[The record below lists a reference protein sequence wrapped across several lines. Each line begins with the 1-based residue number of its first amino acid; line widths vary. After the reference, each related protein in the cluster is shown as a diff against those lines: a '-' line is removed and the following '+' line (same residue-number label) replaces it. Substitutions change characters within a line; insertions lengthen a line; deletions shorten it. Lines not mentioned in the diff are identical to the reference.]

1 MVSQKYYLW
10 WIRWMNAFFFTKYEF
25 SKTKNQDLKKGQE
38 IYKTI
43 VLSESQYYIEKLSKI
58 NQFKEKK
65 KTLRSILNTE
75 NNCIS

>member
-65 KTLRSILNTE
+65 KKLFDQY
-75 NNCIS
+75 

>member
-1 MVSQKYYLW
+1 
-10 WIRWMNAFFFTKYEF
+10 MNTMNECFFFTKYEF

-65 KTLRSILNTE
+65 KNSSINVKYRKQLYFL
-75 NNCIS
+75 IIK

>member
-1 MVSQKYYLW
+1 
-10 WIRWMNAFFFTKYEF
+10 MNAFFFTKYEF

-65 KTLRSILNTE
+65 KNSSINIKYRKQLYFL
-75 NNCIS
+75 IIK

>member
-1 MVSQKYYLW
+1 
-10 WIRWMNAFFFTKYEF
+10 MNAFFFTKYEF

-65 KTLRSILNTE
+65 KNSSINVKYRKQLYFL
-75 NNCIS
+75 IIK